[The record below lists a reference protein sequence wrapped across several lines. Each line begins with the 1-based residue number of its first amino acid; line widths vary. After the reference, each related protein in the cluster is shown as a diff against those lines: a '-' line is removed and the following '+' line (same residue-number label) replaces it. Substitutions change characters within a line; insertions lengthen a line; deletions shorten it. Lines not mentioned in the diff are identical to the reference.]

1 MSYASS
7 ARKDTK
13 QPVLL
18 ACSMSW
24 CPHCQRLK
32 PAWEEA
38 RRKVEQAGLNVEMR
52 NVDLDKTSD
61 RGEALLDTLAEYGIQ
76 VEGYPTIVA
85 LPSGRRFSKARSPE
99 NLFAFAQELAQIPS

>member
-1 MSYASS
+1 MSYELL
-7 ARKDTK
+7 ARKVTER
-13 QPVLL
+13 PVLL

-38 RRKVEQAGLNVEMR
+38 MRKVEQAGLNVEMR

-61 RGEALLDTLAEYGIQ
+61 QGEALLKTLDTYGIR

-85 LPSGRRFSKARSPE
+85 LPSGRRFSKPRTPE
-99 NLFAFAQELAQIPS
+99 NLLAFAREIV